1 MWSLACFCPGKGK
14 EICDLYCKPFS
25 VSDLQSR
32 QRYLAKYNFSCQ
44 CPACLQDW
52 PSLEGLPSGLEDLPL
67 KSYNQNSKQINNQV
81 G

>member
-1 MWSLACFCPGKGK
+1 MWSLAWYCSGKGK

-52 PSLEGLPSGLEDLPL
+52 PSLQGLPSSLEDLPL
-67 KSYNQNSKQINNQV
+67 KMYNQNSKQINNQV